1 MITSMTLSALN
12 SVMKGQHSGPDVSF
26 QRVSTDTR
34 TLRAGDLY
42 VALVGESFDGNE
54 FTRQAFQK
62 GACGAI
68 VNEIVEGGK
77 PQLRVADTTVALGEI
92 ARLNRLQSQARV
104 IAVTGSQGK
113 TTVKE
118 MIGCILGVSQPVLI
132 TKANFNNHVGVPLTL
147 LELDA
152 SHQRAVIELGASGP
166 GEIAYTVKM
175 VMPQVAVI
183 TNAAATHI
191 EGFGDLQGVVRTK
204 GEIIGGL
211 PADGV
216 IVLNADDANLQAWKD
231 RAQGRRV
238 VTFGMNQATA
248 DCFATGI
255 RSSVGTGYVFTLH
268 TPSGSISVSVA
279 LLGLHNVVNALAAA
293 AATLAAGCSL
303 EEVKAGLERV
313 KAVPGRM
320 NILSGIGGAV
330 LIDDSYNASPSSFHA
345 AIDALAAYVG
355 HRILVVGDMAELGA
369 QSESA
374 HAEIG
379 EYARAQGID
388 SLWSSGKLSALA
400 SQSFGRGGKHFGS
413 QKELIEQA
421 LTVFRPGIIA
431 LVKGSRSAAM
441 DKVVEQ
447 LKSGESS

>member
-1 MITSMTLSALN
+1 MIKSMTLSALN
-12 SVMKGQHSGPDVSF
+12 SVLKGQPSGPDVSF

-54 FTRQAFQK
+54 FTAQAFQK
-62 GACGAI
+62 GACGAV

-92 ARLNRLQSQARV
+92 ARQNRLQSQARV

-118 MIGCILGVSQPVLI
+118 MIGCILGVNHPVLV
-132 TKANFNNHVGVPLTL
+132 TRANFNNHVGVPLTL
-147 LELDA
+147 LELEA
-152 SHQRAVIELGASGP
+152 QHERAVIELGASGP

-204 GEIIGGL
+204 GEIIDGL

-216 IVLNADDANLQAWKD
+216 VILNADDANLQAWID
-231 RAQGRRV
+231 RAAGRRV
-238 VTFGMNQATA
+238 MTFGMNQASA
-248 DCFATGI
+248 DYFATGI
-255 RSSVGTGYVFTLH
+255 RSAAGAGSVFTLH
-268 TPSGSISVSVA
+268 TPSGSISISIA

-293 AATLAAGCSL
+293 AATMAAGCSL
-303 EEVKAGLERV
+303 EEVSAGLERV

-320 NILSGIGGAV
+320 NILSGVGGAV

-355 HRILVVGDMAELGA
+355 HRILVAGDMAELGS
-369 QSESA
+369 QSEAA
-374 HAEIG
+374 HAEVG
-379 EYARAQGID
+379 AYARAQGID
-388 SLWSSGKLSALA
+388 SLWSSGTLSALA
-400 SQSFGRGGKHFGS
+400 SQSFGSGGRHFDS
-413 QKELIEQA
+413 QKELVEQA
-421 LTVFRPGIIA
+421 LTVFRPGVIA

-447 LKSGESS
+447 LKSGEPS

>member
-1 MITSMTLSALN
+1 MIKSMSLSAL
-12 SVMKGQHSGPDVSF
+12 SSITKGRLSGPDVSF

-54 FTRQAFQK
+54 FTKQAFEK
-62 GACGAI
+62 GACGAV

-77 PQLRVADTTVALGEI
+77 PQLRVADTTIALGEI

-104 IAVTGSQGK
+104 VAVTGSQGK

-118 MIGCILGVSQPVLI
+118 MIGCILGVNYPVLI

-147 LELDA
+147 LELD
-152 SHQRAVIELGASGP
+152 STHQRAVIELGASGP

-175 VMPQVAVI
+175 ALPQVAVI

-191 EGFGDLQGVVRTK
+191 EGFGDLQGVVKTK
-204 GEIIGGL
+204 GEIIDGL

-216 IVLNADDANLQAWKD
+216 AVLNADDANLQAWIE
-231 RAQGRRV
+231 RAAGRRV
-238 VTFGMNQATA
+238 MTFGMNQSTA
-248 DCFATGI
+248 DYFATQI
-255 RSSVGTGYVFTLH
+255 RGAAGKGSAFTLE
-268 TPSGSISVSVA
+268 TPSGSVAISLA
-279 LLGLHNVVNALAAA
+279 LLGLHNVVNAVAAA
-293 AATLAAGCSL
+293 AASMAAGCTL

-313 KAVPGRM
+313 RAVPGRM
-320 NILSGIGGAV
+320 NIMPGIGGAV

-345 AIDALAAYVG
+345 AIDALAVHTG
-355 HRILVVGDMAELGA
+355 HRVLVVGDMAELGP

-388 SLWSSGKLSALA
+388 DLWSVGKLSALA
-400 SQSFGRGGKHFGS
+400 SSSFGRSGRHFDS
-413 QKELIEQA
+413 QQALIEQA
-421 LTVFRPGIIA
+421 RAVFQPGVIA

-447 LKSGESS
+447 LKNGEPS

>member
-1 MITSMTLSALN
+1 MIKSMTLSALN
-12 SVMKGQHSGPDVSF
+12 NVMKGQSSGPDVSF

-42 VALVGESFDGNE
+42 IALVGESFDGNE
-54 FTRQAFQK
+54 FTGQAFK
-62 GACGAI
+62 NGACGAV

-92 ARLNRLQSQARV
+92 ARLNRLQSQARI

-118 MIGCILGVSQPVLI
+118 MIGCILGVSHTVLV

-152 SHQRAVIELGASGP
+152 SHERAVIELGASGL

-204 GEIIGGL
+204 GEIIDGL
-211 PADGV
+211 PADGI
-216 IVLNADDANLQAWKD
+216 IVLNADDSNLQTWID
-231 RAQGRRV
+231 RAAGRRV

-248 DCFATGI
+248 DCFATGV
-255 RSSVGTGYVFTLH
+255 RSSAGGGSAFTLH
-268 TPSGSISVSVA
+268 TPSGSTSVALA
-279 LLGLHNVVNALAAA
+279 LLGLHNVVNAAAA
-293 AATLAAGCSL
+293 AAAAMAAGCSL
-303 EEVKAGLERV
+303 EEVKAGLECV
-313 KAVPGRM
+313 KAAPGRM
-320 NILSGIGGAV
+320 NILCAIGGAV

-355 HRILVVGDMAELGA
+355 HRILVVGDMAELGS
-369 QSESA
+369 QSEAA

-379 EYARAQGID
+379 QYARAQGID
-388 SLWSSGKLSALA
+388 SLWSTGALSALA
-400 SQSFGRGGKHFGS
+400 SQSFGSGGKHFDC
-413 QKELIEQA
+413 QKELVEQA

-447 LKSGESS
+447 LKSGEPS

>member
-1 MITSMTLSALN
+1 MTLSALT

-62 GACGAI
+62 GACGAV

-92 ARLNRLQSQARV
+92 ARMNRLQSQARI

-118 MIGCILGVSQPVLI
+118 MIGCILGVSHPVLI

-204 GEIIGGL
+204 GEIIDGL

-255 RSSVGTGYVFTLH
+255 RSAAGAGSVFTLH

-303 EEVKAGLERV
+303 DEVKAGLERV

-345 AIDALAAYVG
+345 AIDSLAAYVG
-355 HRILVVGDMAELGA
+355 HRILVVGDMAELGS
-369 QSESA
+369 QSEAA
-374 HAEIG
+374 HAEVG

-400 SQSFGRGGKHFGS
+400 SQSFGSGGKHFDS
-413 QKELIEQA
+413 QQELIAQA
-421 LTVFRPGIIA
+421 FAVFRPGIIA

-441 DKVVEQ
+441 DKVVEH

>member
-1 MITSMTLSALN
+1 MIKSMTLSALN
-12 SVMKGQHSGPDVSF
+12 HVMKGQPSGPDVSF
-26 QRVSTDTR
+26 QCVSTDTR

-54 FTRQAFQK
+54 FTWQAFEN
-62 GACGAI
+62 GACGAV
-68 VNEIVEGGK
+68 VNELVAVDK

-118 MIGCILGVSQPVLI
+118 MIGCILGVSHPVLI

-147 LELDA
+147 LELNA
-152 SHQRAVIELGASGP
+152 THERAVIELGASGP

-204 GEIIGGL
+204 GEIIDGL

-216 IVLNADDANLQAWKD
+216 VVLNADDANLQAWME
-231 RAQGRRV
+231 RAAGRRV
-238 VTFGMNQATA
+238 VTFGMNQTTA

-255 RSSVGTGYVFTLH
+255 RSSAGAGSVFTLH
-268 TPSGSISVSVA
+268 TPTGSISISLA
-279 LLGLHNVVNALAAA
+279 LLGLHNVVNAVAAA
-293 AATLAAGCSL
+293 AASMAAGCSL
-303 EEVKAGLERV
+303 EEVKTGLECV

-320 NILSGIGGAV
+320 NVLSGVGGAV

-355 HRILVVGDMAELGA
+355 HRILVVGDMAELGS
-369 QSESA
+369 QSEAA
-374 HAEIG
+374 HAEVG
-379 EYARAQGID
+379 QYARAQGID
-388 SLWSSGKLSALA
+388 NLWSAGRLSALA
-400 SQSFGRGGKHFGS
+400 SQSFGSGGTHFDS
-413 QKELIEQA
+413 QKALVEQA

-447 LKSGESS
+447 LKSGEPS